1 MDEKP
6 FSDVKEQINS
16 GDLISGGGKGG
27 AAAHAAKVPPE
38 ELQKVKEII
47 DALTKAIKISK
58 IYPSNNPI
66 YQKFINELLKE
77 KYDGYITEY
86 GSLKLRL
93 TQSKLIYNG
102 AEVYDNPD
110 RLENIA
116 LKLYTDGI
124 REITFHEGL
133 ENSEL
138 LSFLD
143 ALNTNLDPEKTD
155 DDMVTLLW
163 EKNMQ
168 HITYFVIEEAAA
180 EGEGSAAA
188 DLARRAPLAE
198 FVREPAMDASK
209 KLHLEAQSG
218 MPVTEEKSKQQA
230 APEMPVYSIYTLTE
244 DEIEQLKKEKEA
256 EENPAFTF
264 KIMDILYE
272 ILYME
277 REFNAFSEVVDTLE
291 KALDLLISRADLLRA
306 GRLLKNLREI
316 SAAKEKFSEEELNR
330 IVRAIDRVGDAVRIK
345 ELGDMLS
352 KNQTID
358 MNALASYLSLLN
370 KNSAIP
376 MLELLEIDNR
386 NIRRIVCDVIT
397 GLVKDDIDL
406 LGRKISDR
414 RWYIVRNIAYV
425 LGRINNPRSIEH
437 LKRAIKYDEPRVRI
451 EVIRSLA
458 SIGGEAASELL
469 ITLLGD
475 KDAQVR
481 IHAVRSLALLNHKKA
496 VEPLIN
502 YINQE
507 AFKKADFTEK
517 KEFFEAIGK
526 LGANEALPFLK
537 GILTKRPWFFRRTSQ
552 DELRACAA
560 FGLGKAGTND
570 ALNLLQTIKERPGS
584 IVEAARLK
592 AIAEIKKPQAKTA

>member
-1 MDEKP
+1 MDENL
-6 FSDVKEQINS
+6 FSDLKEQINS
-16 GDLISGGGKGG
+16 QDPIAGGKAG
-27 AAAHAAKVPPE
+27 AAAHETTVPPE
-38 ELQKVKEII
+38 ELQKVKEIV

-77 KYDGYITEY
+77 KYDAYITEY
-86 GSLKLRL
+86 GNLKLRL

-116 LKLYTDGI
+116 LKLYADGI

-133 ENSEL
+133 DNSEL

-163 EKNMQ
+163 EKNLQ
-168 HITYFVIEEAAA
+168 HITYFVIDEAAA
-180 EGEGSAAA
+180 VGEGSAAE
-188 DLARRAPLAE
+188 DLTGRAPLSGFVKAE
-198 FVREPAMDASK
+198 EMDTPK
-209 KLHLEAQSG
+209 KRHLEAESG
-218 MPVTEEKSKQQA
+218 MPVTEEKPRQQP
-230 APEMPVYSIYTLTE
+230 APELPVYSVYTLTE
-244 DEIEQLKKEKEA
+244 DEIEQLKREKEA

-264 KIMDILYE
+264 KIIDILYE

-277 REFNAFSEVVDTLE
+277 RDFNAFSEVVDTLE
-291 KALDLLISRADLLRA
+291 KAIDLLISRADLVRA
-306 GRLLKNLREI
+306 GRLLKNLHEI
-316 SAAKEKFSEEELNR
+316 SGAREKFSDEELNR
-330 IVRAIDRVGDAVRIK
+330 VIRAIDRAGDAVRIK
-345 ELGDMLS
+345 ELGDMLN
-352 KNQTID
+352 KNQAID
-358 MNALASYLSLLN
+358 INALTSYLSLLN
-370 KNSAIP
+370 KNSAIS
-376 MLELLEIDNR
+376 MLELLEIGNR

-397 GLVKDDIDL
+397 ELVKDDIDL
-406 LGRKISDR
+406 IGRKISDK
-414 RWYIVRNIAYV
+414 RWYIVRNIVYV
-425 LGRINNPRSIEH
+425 LGRVNNTKSIEH
-437 LKRAIKYDEPRVRI
+437 LKRALKYDEPRVRI
-451 EVIRSLA
+451 EGIKSLA
-458 SIGGEAASELL
+458 SIGGETAKDL
-469 ITLLGD
+469 ILTALND
-475 KDAQVR
+475 KDSQVR
-481 IHAVRSLALLNHKKA
+481 IHAVRSLASLNHKKA

-526 LGANEALPFLK
+526 LGANEAFPFFK
-537 GILTKRPWFFRRTSQ
+537 GILTKRSWLFKRTSQ

-570 ALNLLQTIKERPGS
+570 ALNLLQAVKEKPGS

-592 AIAEIKKPQAKTA
+592 AISEIKKLQVK